1 MVDVFI
7 TLAGEFFFVLDQS
20 DLPGPGKVAVKWLE
34 VIVHLE
40 ILSWKL
46 CRWKATCLNCLSP
59 HQKLPSEDCDFQ
71 FYTFCLFF
79 KREKH
84 GYWRSEPNSRM
95 FSWTMIKHLFI
106 CSCHW
111 HVFVVSCRRRSSTSS
126 KSSSRAWPNCGRPW
140 WTRPSTCFSSK
151 WRLNWNRLKT
161 NWSRPK
167 MNWVPGNLHLIGKDN
182 QNNPPQKNKTKQ
194 KSQDFLTP
202 PTPTLTADMQE
213 QWWGGRLTKCCTHHE
228 IQTLQKASHS
238 QKNQTNPKLFLYSC
252 TVPATYH
259 IT

>member
-1 MVDVFI
+1 
-7 TLAGEFFFVLDQS
+7 
-20 DLPGPGKVAVKWLE
+20 
-34 VIVHLE
+34 
-40 ILSWKL
+40 
-46 CRWKATCLNCLSP
+46 
-59 HQKLPSEDCDFQ
+59 
-71 FYTFCLFF
+71 
-79 KREKH
+79 
-84 GYWRSEPNSRM
+84 
-95 FSWTMIKHLFI
+95 MIKHLFI
-106 CSCHW
+106 CSCHS

-140 WTRPSTCFSSK
+140 WTHPSTCFSSK

-202 PTPTLTADMQE
+202 PTLTLTADMQE

-238 QKNQTNPKLFLYSC
+238 QKNPNKPQTVFVLLHCASYISHNLKRKDSMVRWHLCFSSLPSSSPHRPRAWRSPDCSWRGGHSLPDVDMASLPPPLKPDSSL
-252 TVPATYH
+252 
-259 IT
+259 IK

>member
-1 MVDVFI
+1 M
-7 TLAGEFFFVLDQS
+7 L
-20 DLPGPGKVAVKWLE
+20 
-34 VIVHLE
+34 
-40 ILSWKL
+40 KL
-46 CRWKATCLNCLSP
+46 FEST
-59 HQKLPSEDCDFQ
+59 SEDCDFQ

-182 QNNPPQKNKTKQ
+182 QNNPPQKTKQNRKVKTSSRPPPSLSLQTCRNNGGGEGWQSAVLTTRFRLYRKPVTPKKTKQ
-194 KSQDFLTP
+194 TP
-202 PTPTLTADMQE
+202 NCFCTLALCQ
-213 QWWGGRLTKCCTHHE
+213 L
-228 IQTLQKASHS
+228 
-238 QKNQTNPKLFLYSC
+238 
-252 TVPATYH
+252 H